1 MSRQLAVM
9 MVLLAASGLA
19 QGVTKCQN
27 GSETLYTSAS
37 CPAGY
42 RNVTGTMRSH
52 VMTVPGAAKNQKA
65 DRAASALRMQAAAQS
80 QAWRERD
87 EEMDLRAQNAFWNQ
101 CLVIDYRVRA
111 TERAMQTTEYWSYAD
126 RYREHA
132 DALRALQ
139 YGMGCLG

>member
-9 MVLLAASGLA
+9 MVLLAASGVA
-19 QGVTKCQN
+19 QAVTKCQN
-27 GSETLYTSAS
+27 GGETLYTSAS

-42 RNVTGTMRSH
+42 RNVTSTMRSH
-52 VMTVPGAAKNQKA
+52 VMTVPGTAKTRKA
-65 DRAASALRMQAAAQS
+65 DQAASALRTQTAAQS

-87 EEMDLRAQNAFWNQ
+87 EDMDLRLQNAFWNQ
-101 CLVIDYRVRA
+101 CLIIDYRVRA

>member
-19 QGVTKCQN
+19 QAVTKCQS

-52 VMTVPGAAKNQKA
+52 VMTVPGSAKNQKA
-65 DRAASALRMQAAAQS
+65 DRAMSALRMQSAAQDR
-80 QAWRERD
+80 AD

-101 CLVIDYRVRA
+101 CLAIDYRVRA

-139 YGMGCLG
+139 FGMGCLG